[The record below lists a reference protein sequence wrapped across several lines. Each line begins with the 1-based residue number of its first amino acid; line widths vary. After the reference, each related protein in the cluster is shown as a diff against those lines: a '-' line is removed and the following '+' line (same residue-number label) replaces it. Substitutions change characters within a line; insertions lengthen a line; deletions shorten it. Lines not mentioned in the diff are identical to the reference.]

1 MYAAQTIR
9 EAVARVTRLRSEA
22 ASSPSLNASIRAVK
36 SLQARRFAGTYTDLL
51 SSSEF
56 SGAAHFFLED
66 LYSDRDYSARDAQF
80 SRIAGAL
87 QRFFPKQVVET
98 AVSLAQVHLLT
109 EELDRLMA
117 VAWLNEP
124 IDQWEDGIL
133 RYMACWKSVGRKD
146 DRSRQLS
153 MVLRIG
159 ADLDRLTRTPG
170 LRLML
175 KMMRRPAVA
184 AGLGS
189 LQDFLETG
197 FDTFATMSAK
207 GARAQEFLNTIGIRE
222 SYWIDLLS
230 NGGVLEC
237 QSALQTCLARTDLA
251 PEKHTS

>member
-1 MYAAQTIR
+1 MDAAQTIR
-9 EAVARVTRLRSEA
+9 EAVAQVVLLRSEA
-22 ASSPSLNASIRAVK
+22 ASSPSLHAAIVAVK
-36 SLQARRFAGTYTDLL
+36 SLQARRFAGTYSDLL
-51 SSSEF
+51 SSTEF

-66 LYSDRDYSARDAQF
+66 LYSDRDYSSRDAQF

-87 QRFFPKQVVET
+87 QRFFPRQVVET
-98 AVSLAQVHLLT
+98 AVSLAEVHLLT

-117 VAWLNEP
+117 MTWLNEP
-124 IDQWEDGIL
+124 NEQCEDDVS
-133 RYMACWKSVGRKD
+133 RYMACWKRVGRTD

-197 FDTFATMSAK
+197 FDTFSMMSGK
-207 GARAQEFLNTIGIRE
+207 GARAQEFLNTIQNRE
-222 SYWIDLLS
+222 SYWIEMLS
-230 NGGVLEC
+230 SEDVLKCRTNLQKCLSGV
-237 QSALQTCLARTDLA
+237 Q
-251 PEKHTS
+251 

>member
-1 MYAAQTIR
+1 MNAAQTIR
-9 EAVARVTRLRSEA
+9 EAVARVTVLRSDA
-22 ASSPSLNASIRAVK
+22 ASSPSLHAAMGAVK
-36 SLQARRFAGTYTDLL
+36 SLQARRFAGTYADLL
-51 SSSEF
+51 SSNEF
-56 SGAAHFFLED
+56 SSAARFFLED
-66 LYSDRDYSARDAQF
+66 LYSDKDFSSRDAQF
-80 SRIAGAL
+80 ARIAGAL

-117 VAWLNEP
+117 VAWVNEP
-124 IDQWEDGIL
+124 IGQCEDGVL
-133 RYMACWKSVGRKD
+133 RYIACWKSVSRKD

-159 ADLDRLTRTPG
+159 ADLERLTRTPG

-189 LQDFLETG
+189 LQNFLESG
-197 FDTFATMSAK
+197 FDTFSAMSK
-207 GARAQEFLNTIGIRE
+207 NGARAQEFLNTIRNRE

-230 NGGVLEC
+230 DDDVLKC
-237 QSALQTCLARTDLA
+237 RSTLQTCLEGTI
-251 PEKHTS
+251 